1 MELSQPSAEQV
12 IETLTKV
19 MKDLPGGRT
28 GLKHRAA
35 YRALWALWRE
45 GKLFGQSGPMV
56 RRITAQEKS
65 IIRLLT
71 SRLVILETLGETH
84 HQQVLE
90 YLIDKLRE
98 RLEDGS
104 LPNLVEE
111 YEDSLFSLEAEPPG
125 KQKKLRRFF

>member
-1 MELSQPSAEQV
+1 
-12 IETLTKV
+12 
-19 MKDLPGGRT
+19 
-28 GLKHRAA
+28 
-35 YRALWALWRE
+35 
-45 GKLFGQSGPMV
+45 MV

-104 LPNLVEE
+104 IPNLVEE